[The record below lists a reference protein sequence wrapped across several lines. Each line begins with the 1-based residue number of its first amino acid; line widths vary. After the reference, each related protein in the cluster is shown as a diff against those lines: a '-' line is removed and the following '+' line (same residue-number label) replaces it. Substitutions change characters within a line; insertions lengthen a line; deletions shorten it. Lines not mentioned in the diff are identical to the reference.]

1 MYRIC
6 LCFRLWYFKV
16 VCMLEVIIQTLVSL
30 TPTEKKI
37 ITTHFSRNFVITYFL
52 WAIFLAILCDV
63 QYQICKYF
71 EICCLTRSM
80 KRHLQFIYVGSRRC
94 HEIQFWHGSVIFTCF
109 QTIINNYHLGRPLNA
124 EGFKL
129 FNIALEPFI
138 VHRIR
143 EGCRT
148 PIFGIDIPQVSKKYS
163 SKLLQ
168 EWYNTYK
175 YSINILILLDTVQS

>member
-1 MYRIC
+1 MHY
-6 LCFRLWYFKV
+6 
-16 VCMLEVIIQTLVSL
+16 
-30 TPTEKKI
+30 
-37 ITTHFSRNFVITYFL
+37 
-52 WAIFLAILCDV
+52 
-63 QYQICKYF
+63 
-71 EICCLTRSM
+71 LTRSM
-80 KRHLQFIYVGSRRC
+80 KRNLQFIYTGSRRC
-94 HEIQFWHGSVIFTCF
+94 HEIRFWNGSVIFTCF

-175 YSINILILLDTVQS
+175 YSINILSKFYLILYSPKKQLYYLRIQCYTKHWVYAHRDLNRYCWYHG